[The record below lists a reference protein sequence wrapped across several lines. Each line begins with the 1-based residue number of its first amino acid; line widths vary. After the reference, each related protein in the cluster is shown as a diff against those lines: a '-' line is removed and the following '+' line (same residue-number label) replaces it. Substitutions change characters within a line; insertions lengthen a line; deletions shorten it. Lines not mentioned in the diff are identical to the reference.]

1 VVSGIVIAAWDGR
14 QADWHRVSRG
24 LTLRAMHASVLKYFV
39 EVARCGSV
47 RKASENLYV
56 AASAVNRQILKLED
70 ELGAELFDRI
80 PNGMRL
86 NAAGERLLRHVQ
98 TTLHDFQTTRSEID
112 ALKGE
117 RTGHVKLASMDSL
130 FVDFLPSAIEEF
142 SQLFPAVTYTIAS
155 FGPMEVVPQLQSGRY
170 DVGITFVGKLP
181 ADVEAVALAALPTGV
196 VMAAGHPLAA
206 KAAISLADCARQPF
220 LRSLGQPPIG
230 SMTSRE
236 FAQFWD
242 EIEPVVTCNWT
253 TMVKRL
259 IIAGKGISFF
269 SKIAF
274 IDELAR
280 GDVVWRPFD
289 LPDLNDLKVG
299 ILVPSHR
306 ALPHVT
312 QNFVERMTRR
322 LKQLEG
328 VAAAL

>member
-1 VVSGIVIAAWDGR
+1 
-14 QADWHRVSRG
+14 
-24 LTLRAMHASVLKYFV
+24 MHASVLKYFV

-56 AASAVNRQILKLED
+56 AASAVNRQILKIED
-70 ELGAELFDRI
+70 ELGGELFDRM

-98 TTLHDFQTTRSEID
+98 STLHDFQVMRSELD

-130 FVDFLPSAIEEF
+130 FVDFLPASIEDF
-142 SQLFPAVTYTIAS
+142 SQVYPAVTYTVAS
-155 FGPMEVVPQLQSGRY
+155 FGPMEVVPQLQSGRF
-170 DVGITFVGKLP
+170 DIGMTFVGRLP
-181 ADVEAVALAALPTGV
+181 AGIETVALAALPTGV
-196 VMAAGHPLAA
+196 VMAASHPLAA
-206 KAAISLADCARQPF
+206 KAAVSLADCARQPF
-220 LRSLGQPPIG
+220 LRSLGQPPIDR
-230 SMTSRE
+230 SMSRE

-242 EIEPVVTCNWT
+242 ELEPVVTCNWT

-274 IDELAR
+274 IEELRR

-289 LPDLNDLKVG
+289 IAELNALQVG
-299 ILVPSHR
+299 ILLPSHR
-306 ALPHVT
+306 ALPHVAQT
-312 QNFVERMTRR
+312 FVARLVRQ
-322 LKQLEG
+322 LKQLEA
-328 VAAAL
+328 VAATL

>member
-1 VVSGIVIAAWDGR
+1 
-14 QADWHRVSRG
+14 
-24 LTLRAMHASVLKYFV
+24 MHASVLKYFV

-47 RKASENLYV
+47 RKASENLFV

-86 NAAGERLLRHVQ
+86 NAAGERLLRHVHS
-98 TTLHDFQTTRSEID
+98 TLHDFQIVRSELD

-117 RTGHVKLASMDSL
+117 RTGHVKLASMDSF
-130 FVDFLPSAIEEF
+130 FVDLLPSMIEEF
-142 SQLFPAVTYTIAS
+142 SQLYPAVTYTIAS
-155 FGPMEVVPQLQSGRY
+155 FGPMEVVPQLQSGRF
-170 DVGITFVGKLP
+170 DVGLSFVGRLP
-181 ADVEAVALAALPTGV
+181 AGIEAVALAALPAGV
-196 VMAAGHPLAA
+196 VMAAGHPLVA
-206 KAAISLADCARQPF
+206 KTAISLADCAKQPF
-220 LRSLGQPPIG
+220 LRSLGQPPIA
-230 SMTSRE
+230 STMSRE

-242 EIEPVVTCNWT
+242 EVEPVVTCNWT

-274 IDELAR
+274 IEELTR

-289 LPDLNDLKVG
+289 LPELNDLKVG

-306 ALPHVT
+306 VLPNVT
-312 QNFVERMTRR
+312 QTFVGRLVRR
-322 LKQLEG
+322 LKQLEA
-328 VAAAL
+328 VAATL

>member
-1 VVSGIVIAAWDGR
+1 
-14 QADWHRVSRG
+14 
-24 LTLRAMHASVLKYFV
+24 MHASVLKYFV

-70 ELGAELFDRI
+70 ELGAELFDRM
-80 PNGMRL
+80 PTGMRL
-86 NAAGERLLRHVQ
+86 NAAGERLLKHVQ
-98 TTLHDFQTTRSEID
+98 STLHDFQVMRGELD

-117 RTGHVKLASMDSL
+117 RTGHVKVASMDSL
-130 FVDFLPSAIEEF
+130 FVDFLPSTIEEF
-142 SQLFPAVTYTIAS
+142 SQIYPAVTYTIAS
-155 FGPMEVVPQLQSGRY
+155 FGPMEVVPQLQSGRF
-170 DVGITFVGKLP
+170 DVGLTFVGRLP
-181 ADVEAVALAALPTGV
+181 TGIEAVALAALPVGV

-206 KAAISLADCARQPF
+206 KAAISLTDCAEQPF

-230 SMTSRE
+230 SAMSRE

-242 EIEPVVTCNWT
+242 ELEPVVTCNWT

-274 IDELAR
+274 IDELTR

-289 LPDLNDLKVG
+289 LPELNNLKVG
-299 ILVPSHR
+299 ILVPTHR

-312 QNFVERMTRR
+312 KTCVGRMVRQLT
-322 LKQLEG
+322 QLEA
-328 VAAAL
+328 VASTL

>member
-1 VVSGIVIAAWDGR
+1 
-14 QADWHRVSRG
+14 
-24 LTLRAMHASVLKYFV
+24 MHASVLRYFV

-86 NAAGERLLRHVQ
+86 NSAGERLLRHVQ
-98 TTLHDFQTTRSEID
+98 TTLHDFQVMRSEID

-117 RTGHVKLASMDSL
+117 RTGHVKVASMDSL

-155 FGPMEVVPQLQSGRY
+155 FGPMEVVPQLQSGRF
-170 DVGITFVGKLP
+170 DVGITFVGKVP

-206 KAAISLADCARQPF
+206 KAAVSLADCARQPF
-220 LRSLGQPPIG
+220 LRSLGQPPVG

>member
-1 VVSGIVIAAWDGR
+1 
-14 QADWHRVSRG
+14 
-24 LTLRAMHASVLKYFV
+24 MHASVLRYFV

-117 RTGHVKLASMDSL
+117 RTGHVKVASMDSL

-155 FGPMEVVPQLQSGRY
+155 FGPMEVVPQLQSGRF
-170 DVGITFVGKLP
+170 DVGIAFVGKLP

-206 KAAISLADCARQPF
+206 KAAVSLADCARQPF
-220 LRSLGQPPIG
+220 LRSLGQPPVG

-274 IDELAR
+274 IDELAS

-312 QNFVERMTRR
+312 QTFVERLTRR
-322 LKQLEG
+322 LKQLES

>member
-1 VVSGIVIAAWDGR
+1 
-14 QADWHRVSRG
+14 
-24 LTLRAMHASVLKYFV
+24 MHASVLKYFV

-47 RKASENLYV
+47 RKASENLFV

-70 ELGAELFDRI
+70 ELGTELFDRI

-98 TTLHDFQTTRSEID
+98 STLHDFQVTRSELD

-117 RTGHVKLASMDSL
+117 RTGHVKLASMDSF
-130 FVDFLPSAIEEF
+130 FVDLLPSMIEEF
-142 SQLFPAVTYTIAS
+142 SQLYPAVTYTIAS
-155 FGPMEVVPQLQSGRY
+155 FSPMEVVPQLQSGRF
-170 DVGITFVGKLP
+170 DVGMSFVGRLP
-181 ADVEAVALAALPTGV
+181 AGIEAVALASLPAGV

-206 KAAISLADCARQPF
+206 KNAISLADCAKQPF
-220 LRSLGQPPIG
+220 LRSLGQPPIA
-230 SMTSRE
+230 STMSRE

-242 EIEPVVTCNWT
+242 ELEPVVTCNWT

-274 IDELAR
+274 IEELTR

-289 LPDLNDLKVG
+289 LPELNDLKVG
-299 ILVPSHR
+299 ILVPGHR
-306 ALPHVT
+306 ALPNVT
-312 QNFVERMTRR
+312 QNFVGRLARR
-322 LKQLEG
+322 LKQLEA
-328 VAAAL
+328 VAATL

>member
-1 VVSGIVIAAWDGR
+1 
-14 QADWHRVSRG
+14 
-24 LTLRAMHASVLKYFV
+24 MHASVLKYFV

-47 RKASENLYV
+47 RKASEKLYV

-70 ELGAELFDRI
+70 ELGSELFDRL

-98 TTLHDFQTTRSEID
+98 TTLHDFQVTRSELD
-112 ALKGE
+112 ALKGD
-117 RTGHVKLASMDSL
+117 RTGHVKVASMDSL
-130 FVDFLPSAIEEF
+130 FVDVLPSAIEEF
-142 SQLFPAVTYTIAS
+142 SQFFPAVTYTIAS
-155 FGPMEVVPQLQSGRY
+155 FPPMEVVPQLQSGRA
-170 DVGITFVGKLP
+170 DVGLTFVGRLP
-181 ADVEAVALAALPTGV
+181 AGIEAVALAALPVGV

-206 KAAISLADCARQPF
+206 KAAISLAECAQQPF
-220 LRSLGQPPIG
+220 LRLLGQPPIG
-230 SMTSRE
+230 SAVSRE

-242 EIEPVVTCNWT
+242 EVEPVVTCNWT

-274 IDELAR
+274 IDELAK
-280 GDVVWRPFD
+280 GDAVWRPFD
-289 LPDLNDLKVG
+289 LPDLNQLKVG
-299 ILVPSHR
+299 ILVPGQR

-312 QNFVERMTRR
+312 QDFIERLARR
-322 LKQLEG
+322 LKQLES

>member
-1 VVSGIVIAAWDGR
+1 
-14 QADWHRVSRG
+14 
-24 LTLRAMHASVLKYFV
+24 MHASVLKYFV

-70 ELGAELFDRI
+70 ELGVELFDRM

-98 TTLHDFQTTRSEID
+98 STLHDFQVMRSELD

-117 RTGHVKLASMDSL
+117 RTGHVKLASMDSF
-130 FVDFLPSAIEEF
+130 FVEFLPAAIEEF
-142 SQLFPAVTYTIAS
+142 SQIYPAVTYTIAS
-155 FGPMEVVPQLQSGRY
+155 FGPMEVVPQLQSGRF
-170 DVGITFVGKLP
+170 DVGMTFVGRLP
-181 ADVEAVALAALPTGV
+181 ADIEAVGLAALPTGV

-206 KAAISLADCARQPF
+206 KSAVSLADCAKEPF

-230 SMTSRE
+230 SALSRE

-269 SKIAF
+269 TKIAF
-274 IDELAR
+274 IEELQR

-289 LPDLNDLKVG
+289 IPEINALKVG

-312 QNFVERMTRR
+312 QTFVARMARQ
-322 LKQLEG
+322 LKQLEA
-328 VAAAL
+328 VAATL

>member
-1 VVSGIVIAAWDGR
+1 
-14 QADWHRVSRG
+14 
-24 LTLRAMHASVLKYFV
+24 MHASVLRYFV

-47 RKASENLYV
+47 RRASEKLYV

-70 ELGAELFDRI
+70 ELGTELFDRI

-98 TTLHDFQTTRSEID
+98 TTLHDFQVTRSELD
-112 ALKGE
+112 ALKGD
-117 RTGHVKLASMDSL
+117 RTGHVKVASMDSL
-130 FVDFLPSAIEEF
+130 FVDLLPSAIEEF
-142 SQLFPAVTYTIAS
+142 SQLFPAVIYTIAS
-155 FGPMEVVPQLQSGRY
+155 FAPMEVVPQLQSGRA
-170 DVGITFVGKLP
+170 DVGLTFVGRLP
-181 ADVEAVALAALPTGV
+181 AGIEAVALAALPVGV

-206 KAAISLADCARQPF
+206 KAAISLAECAEQPF
-220 LRSLGQPPIG
+220 LRLLGQPTVG
-230 SMTSRE
+230 STVSRE

-242 EIEPVVTCNWT
+242 EVEPVVTCNWT

-274 IDELAR
+274 IDELAK

-289 LPDLNDLKVG
+289 LADLNDLKVG

-312 QNFVERMTRR
+312 QDFVERLTRR
-322 LKQLEG
+322 LKQLES